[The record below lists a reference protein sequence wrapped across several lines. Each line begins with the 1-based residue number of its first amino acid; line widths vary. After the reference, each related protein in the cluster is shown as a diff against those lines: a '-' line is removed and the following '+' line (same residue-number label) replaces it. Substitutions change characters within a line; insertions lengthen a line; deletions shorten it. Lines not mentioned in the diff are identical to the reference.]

1 MSSGVRNI
9 SVIDLSESKA
19 EHELE
24 DLAFEIAQ
32 HDRAYHRDG
41 EPKITDSEYDAL
53 RHRNDEIEKRFPN
66 LVRSD
71 SPSQVVGAVV
81 ASGFTK
87 IRHTKPM
94 LSLGNIFSWEELNDF
109 INGVRRFLKEL
120 KDDPCISLEIVAEP
134 KIDGLSLS
142 LCYEKGRLLSA
153 ATRGDGA
160 VGEDVT
166 EI

>member
-1 MSSGVRNI
+1 MSSDVRNI
-9 SVIDLSESKA
+9 SVIDLSESDA
-19 EHELE
+19 ELELE

-32 HDRAYHRDG
+32 HDRSYHRDD

-66 LVRSD
+66 LVRPD
-71 SPSQVVGAVV
+71 SPSKVVGAVV

-94 LSLGNIFSWEELNDF
+94 LSLCNIFSWEELNDF
-109 INGVRRFLKEL
+109 RNGVRRFLKEL

-134 KIDGLSLS
+134 
-142 LCYEKGRLLSA
+142 
-153 ATRGDGA
+153 
-160 VGEDVT
+160 
-166 EI
+166 